1 MTTTSTLR
9 TNFGVL
15 ARAVRYVLAV
25 TATLV
30 IGACSD
36 PGASYVQVNDGAG
49 GIAVRVADVEW
60 IEGPSGTYIAM
71 TPGALDAYC
80 EAIQIITTMVRSELA
95 AGNSPSQVLLEVN
108 GGLIGSRTAFS
119 DSVLGVVGAPADAEL
134 VQAFVGRGTAD
145 RPAPCDGP
153 FAEWGADLF
162 DGTSSASMWRMLHSS
177 WATF

>member
-1 MTTTSTLR
+1 MTTTSRFR
-9 TNFGVL
+9 TDFGVL
-15 ARAVRYVLAV
+15 ARAVRCVLAV

-71 TPGALDAYC
+71 TPGAVDAYC
-80 EAIQIITTMVRSELA
+80 EAIQSITTMVRSELA

-108 GGLIGSRTAFS
+108 VGLIGSRTAFS
-119 DSVLGVVGAPADAEL
+119 EAALGVVGDPADAEL
-134 VQAFVGRGTAD
+134 VQSFVGGGAAD
-145 RPAPCDGP
+145 RPAPCNGP
-153 FAEWGADLF
+153 FDEWGADLF
-162 DGTSSASMWRMLHSS
+162 DGTTSESVWRMLHSS

>member
-1 MTTTSTLR
+1 MTTISTSR

-15 ARAVRYVLAV
+15 ARAVRCVLAV

-30 IGACSD
+30 VGACSD

-71 TPGALDAYC
+71 TPGAVDAYC
-80 EAIQIITTMVRSELA
+80 EAIQSITTMVRSELA
-95 AGNSPSQVLLEVN
+95 AGNYGFLVIRANSDLM
-108 GGLIGSRTAFS
+108 GGRTAFS
-119 DSVLGVVGAPADAEL
+119 NSVLGVVGDPADAEL
-134 VQAFVGRGTAD
+134 VQAFVGGDAAD
-145 RPAPCDGP
+145 RPAPCNGP
-153 FAEWGADLF
+153 IDEWGADLF
-162 DGTSSASMWRMLHSS
+162 DGTSSESMWRMFHSS

>member
-1 MTTTSTLR
+1 MTTTSTFR

-15 ARAVRYVLAV
+15 ARAVRCVLAV

-71 TPGALDAYC
+71 TPGAVDAYC
-80 EAIQIITTMVRSELA
+80 EAIQSITTMVRSELA
-95 AGNSPSQVLLEVN
+95 AGNNRSFLVIEANSGLM
-108 GGLIGSRTAFS
+108 GGRTAFS
-119 DSVLGVVGAPADAEL
+119 EAALGVVGDPADAEL
-134 VQAFVGRGTAD
+134 VQAFVGGDAAD
-145 RPAPCDGP
+145 RPAPCNGP
-153 FAEWGADLF
+153 IDEWGADLF
-162 DGTSSASMWRMLHSS
+162 DGTSSESLWRMFHSS